1 MCTLQYFFFSKV
13 NYLYIVAV
21 VVVVVVVVSMIIL
34 FVFDCL
40 DEGSL

>member
-21 VVVVVVVVSMIIL
+21 VVVVVVVVRMRV
-34 FVFDCL
+34 VFSKTVVSD
-40 DEGSL
+40 